1 MDDVD
6 DFPEPALVDDFP
18 EPDTPKPATTMDDL
32 LVDARLALATPEPAT
47 MVDPCAEDF
56 PEPVRV
62 DDVRATTVGDLHVDD
77 CLGAA
82 TPNPGTPERWCF
94 PGDAT
99 GDNLRRLAEGEG
111 VDSGRLPTELNG
123 AIDCFP
129 KVNEKLFPMP

>member
-1 MDDVD
+1 M
-6 DFPEPALVDDFP
+6 
-18 EPDTPKPATTMDDL
+18 
-32 LVDARLALATPEPAT
+32 
-47 MVDPCAEDF
+47 
-56 PEPVRV
+56 
-62 DDVRATTVGDLHVDD
+62 GDLHVDD

-99 GDNLRRLAEGEG
+99 DDNLRRLAKGDG

-129 KVNEKLFPMP
+129 KVNERLFPQLMP

>member
-6 DFPEPALVDDFP
+6 DFPEPALVGDFP